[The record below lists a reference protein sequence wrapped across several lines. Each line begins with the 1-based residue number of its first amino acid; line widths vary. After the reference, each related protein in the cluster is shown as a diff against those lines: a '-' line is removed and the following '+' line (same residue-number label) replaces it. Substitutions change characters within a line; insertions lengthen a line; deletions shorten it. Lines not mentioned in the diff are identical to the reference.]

1 MNDPV
6 AMTLVQEKPA
16 RIARNRDA
24 IAAVVAA
31 LTAQFGNRLV
41 TSQAV
46 REQHANT
53 TTWIENQAP
62 DAVVFPQTTAD
73 VQAIVRICAAH
84 RVPVIPFGT
93 GTSLEGHINAPFG
106 GVSVDFRDMNRVLA
120 VNAQDFDCVIEP
132 GITRK
137 QLNEHLRD
145 QGLFFPLDP
154 GADASLGGMAAT
166 RCSGTN
172 AVRYGTM
179 KDNVLGLKVVLA
191 NGELMTTARRAKKS
205 SAGYDLTRL
214 IVGSEGTLGVI
225 TELTLK
231 LTGIPEAISGGVCP
245 FPSVEAA
252 CNAAIATIQSGIPV
266 ARIELLD
273 ELQVKA
279 TNLYSKL
286 TLPEVPM
293 LFVEFHGSP
302 AGVAE
307 QSERF
312 GEIADDLGGG
322 PFEWTTKPEDRT
334 RLWQARHD
342 AYWAGRGLRPGAQA
356 IATDVCVP
364 LSRLAECVTETQRE
378 IAARGLVAPILGH
391 VGDGNFHLTL
401 LVDLADAAEVKAAKV
416 LCERLVERALAMD
429 GTCTGE
435 HGVGQG
441 KMKYLAGELGEP
453 ALAAMAAIK
462 RALDPDGIMNPG
474 KIVAADEHGAPDL
487 QT

>member
-1 MNDPV
+1 MALVEQSPDRSVHRDPH
-6 AMTLVQEKPA
+6 
-16 RIARNRDA
+16 A
-24 IAAVVAA
+24 IKSVVAA
-31 LTAQFGNRLV
+31 LAAKFGNRLV

-53 TTWIENQAP
+53 TTWIANEPP
-62 DAVVFPQTTAD
+62 DAVVFPQATAD
-73 VQAIVRICAAH
+73 VQDVVRICAAH
-84 RVPVIPFGT
+84 RLPVVPFGT
-93 GTSLEGHINAPFG
+93 GTSLEGHINAPHG
-106 GVSVDFRDMNRVLA
+106 GVSIDFRDMNRVLA
-120 VNAQDFDCVIEP
+120 VNAQDLDCVIEP

-179 KDNVLGLKVVLA
+179 KDNVLALKVVLA

-214 IVGSEGTLGVI
+214 MVGSEGTLGVI

-231 LTGIPEAISGGVCP
+231 LTGIPEAIAAGVCP

-252 CNAAIATIQSGIPV
+252 CNAAITTIQSGIPV

-279 TNLYSKL
+279 TNLYSRL

-302 AGVAE
+302 AAVAE

-312 GEIADDLGGG
+312 GEIARDFAGG
-322 PFEWTTKPEDRT
+322 PFEWATKPEDRT

-364 LSRLAECVTETQRE
+364 ISRLAECVTQTQRE
-378 IAARGLVAPILGH
+378 IAAHGLVAPILGH

-401 LVDLADAAEVKAAKV
+401 LVDMADPAEVKAAKI

-441 KMKYLAGELGEP
+441 KMKYLAGELGGP
-453 ALAAMAAIK
+453 ALAAMAALK
-462 RALDPDGIMNPG
+462 RALDPNNIMNPG
-474 KIVAADEHGAPDL
+474 KIVVL
-487 QT
+487 T

>member
-1 MNDPV
+1 
-6 AMTLVQEKPA
+6 MTLAQGKPSAQEQPA
-16 RIARNRDA
+16 GRARDPTAVNA
-24 IAAVVAA
+24 VIAALA
-31 LTAQFGNRLV
+31 AQFGNRLV

-53 TTWIENQAP
+53 TTWIENEAP

-93 GTSLEGHINAPFG
+93 GTSLEGHINAPLG
-106 GVSVDFRDMNRVLA
+106 GVSVDFRDMNKVLA
-120 VNAQDFDCVIEP
+120 VNAQDLDCVVEP

-214 IVGSEGTLGVI
+214 LVGSEGTLGVI

-322 PFEWTTKPEDRT
+322 PFEWTTKAEDRT

-342 AYWAGRGLRPGAQA
+342 AYWAGRGLRPGVQA

-378 IAARGLVAPILGH
+378 IAAHGLVAPILGH

-401 LVDLADAAEVKAAKV
+401 LVDMADAAEVKAAKV

-474 KIVAADEHGAPDL
+474 KIVAVE
-487 QT
+487 